1 MILGVTGGIASGKST
16 VTEILASLGAT
27 VVSADQLARQAV
39 RPGTETLERL
49 VRRFGHSILLP
60 DGTLD
65 RKALGSLVFVDE
77 TARNDLN
84 AIVHPAIAALAE
96 AQLQELSSQ
105 GLPLIVYEAPLLFE
119 AGAAERVDAVLV
131 VRLDEDLQLRRLR
144 ERDGLDEKAAR
155 ARIASQM
162 PQEEKVARADFL
174 VDNSGSLQQTE
185 EQVRRLFNRLVPGVP
200 ASR

>member
-16 VTEILASLGAT
+16 VTQILASLGAA

-39 RPGTETLERL
+39 RPGSETLARL
-49 VRRFGHSILLP
+49 VRRFGPSILLP

-65 RKALGSLVFVDE
+65 RKALGSLVFTDG
-77 TARNDLN
+77 TARKDLN

-96 AQLQELSSQ
+96 ARLQELSGQ

-144 ERDGLDEKAAR
+144 ERDDLDERSAR

-185 EQVRRLFNRLVPGVP
+185 EQVRRLFNRLVPGAP